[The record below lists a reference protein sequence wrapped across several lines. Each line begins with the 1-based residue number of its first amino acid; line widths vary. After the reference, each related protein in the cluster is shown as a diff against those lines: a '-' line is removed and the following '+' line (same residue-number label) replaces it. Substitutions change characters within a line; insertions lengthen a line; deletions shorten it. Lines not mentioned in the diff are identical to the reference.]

1 MARTLLSLVIL
12 LAACAAPAPRPMLE
26 PKPTCF
32 APAGFYMVFGG
43 LRKHNCAVA
52 PKDTLV
58 GLREVL
64 PRSLPCGSYRSREVV
79 EGIGELVL
87 ELEVSARGLAGY
99 LLADLGGCRALY
111 EAVFLRMR

>member
-1 MARTLLSLVIL
+1 MVIL
-12 LAACAAPAPRPMLE
+12 LASCAAPAPKPEL
-26 PKPTCF
+26 KPTCF

-43 LRKHNCAVA
+43 LRKHDCAVA

-64 PRSLPCGSYRSREVV
+64 PRSLPCGSYRSREIV

-87 ELEVSARGLAGY
+87 ELEVSARGLSGN